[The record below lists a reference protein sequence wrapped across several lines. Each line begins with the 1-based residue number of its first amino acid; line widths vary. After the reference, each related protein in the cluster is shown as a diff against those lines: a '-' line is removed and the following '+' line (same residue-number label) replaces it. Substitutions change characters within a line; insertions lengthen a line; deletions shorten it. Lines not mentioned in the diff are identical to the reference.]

1 MNKKRIFGYIL
12 LGFVI
17 SIFLQNIFSEKSYAS
32 VESNSQTPSF
42 ENSKTNNSYPD
53 FVSAADKADKAPP
66 FDCIICKLP
75 ISFALQ
81 RSFRA
86 LR

>member
-17 SIFLQNIFSEKSYAS
+17 SIFTKYLCWKSYAS
-32 VESNSQTPSF
+32 DESDLQTSF

-53 FVSAADKADKAPP
+53 FISAADKAIECVVHIKSKYLSDELYGYYDP
-66 FDCIICKLP
+66 FYGKR
-75 ISFALQ
+75 F
-81 RSFRA
+81 
-86 LR
+86 